1 MSLAAKTTFVLCC
14 ATTAWMV
21 GYVHYQQE
29 AERRQL
35 RLGVERDIERQER
48 RKLRKAQQ
56 ETQSVEPLLEAAKQG
71 PILQTT

>member
-14 ATTAWMV
+14 ATTAYMI

-29 AERRQL
+29 IERRQL

-48 RKLRKAQQ
+48 NKLRKKQQ
-56 ETQSVEPLLEAAKQG
+56 ETQLVDPLLETAKQG